1 MLFINEVQAQNN
13 KQNKN
18 TKKKNNYVSYL
29 LSLCICLSNTTQHTH
44 THTLTHFAFFVE
56 YFNESN
62 NCTEKTKSTTN
73 KQQQVEKR
81 KMN

>member
-18 TKKKNNYVSYL
+18 TKKKKNYVSYL
-29 LSLCICLSNTTQHTH
+29 LSLCICLSNTTHTH